1 MTIHGVSK
9 LFVGVVD
16 LFFKESGEVLI
27 IETVSSWILSLGTL
41 NKIVVVSGILDD
53 YGQMM

>member
-1 MTIHGVSK
+1 MFGG
-9 LFVGVVD
+9 LVD
-16 LFFKESGEVLI
+16 SLLKESVEVLI

>member
-1 MTIHGVSK
+1 MFGS
-9 LFVGVVD
+9 LVD
-16 LFFKESGEVLI
+16 SFFMESGEVLI
-27 IETVSSWILSLGTL
+27 IETISSWILSLGTL